1 MFKKKLTEV
10 AVDSLTDYL
19 KERLEQLKQLD
30 LDKDGVKDV
39 DQIIA
44 ILHRGGNALKDCLD
58 STDFPKIAAGL
69 ESIMNGAL
77 MIRDSMDAEKLQ
89 ALGSE
94 LKQGATKLA
103 ELSQLGIAEMKNQQ
117 GHQN

>member
-19 KERLEQLKQLD
+19 KERLELVKQLD

-44 ILHRGGNALKDCLD
+44 ILHRGGNALKECLD
-58 STDFPKIAAGL
+58 STDFPKIATGL
-69 ESIMNGAL
+69 ESIMNGAN
-77 MIRDSMDAEKLQ
+77 MIRDSMDAVKLQ
-89 ALGSE
+89 AFGAE
-94 LKQGATKLA
+94 LKQGCTKLA
-103 ELSQLGIAEMKNQQ
+103 ELTQLGITEMKNQQ
-117 GHQN
+117 H